1 MPDKAREK
9 LALAFAFLR
18 ETSSEGLMPLARAF
32 QAELAVRQGD
42 LAAANQWATT
52 IGPSVPFTAMPY
64 FYMPQMTLPK
74 LLLAQDTPSS
84 QKQAADV
91 LARLLAGVISTH
103 NTNFTIEVLAL
114 QALSEHV
121 QGHEQN
127 ALAAL
132 GQAMTLAQS
141 GGYVR
146 GLRRLGAHPR
156 RSAWTAGSIGVAP
169 DYVEQ
174 LLAAFAAEHSRRQPS
189 PVKPPNAQIGMI
201 EPLSRREM
209 EVLVLLAQHL
219 TAKEVAQKLFLAEQT
234 VKRHRA
240 NIYLKLGVN
249 SLWEAV
255 AAAVALGIIPASS

>member
-1 MPDKAREK
+1 MSRT
-9 LALAFAFLR
+9 R
-18 ETSSEGLMPLARAF
+18 S
-32 QAELAVRQGD
+32 
-42 LAAANQWATT
+42 
-52 IGPSVPFTAMPY
+52 
-64 FYMPQMTLPK
+64 
-74 LLLAQDTPSS
+74 
-84 QKQAADV
+84 
-91 LARLLAGVISTH
+91 
-103 NTNFTIEVLAL
+103 
-114 QALSEHV
+114 
-121 QGHEQN
+121 
-127 ALAAL
+127 AAL
-132 GQAMTLAQS
+132 GQAVTLAQS

-146 GLRRLGAHPR
+146 VFVDLGPTLADLLGRLVP
-156 RSAWTAGSIGVAP
+156 IGVAP